1 MAAKQNSE
9 ILGCEEANG
18 GEKVDAA
25 RLEEDAERIKW
36 SVGQIERNNRFM
48 VGKDEVWCPLR
59 VIKVVNGT
67 RDLMGWRNIVI
78 GSLL

>member
-1 MAAKQNSE
+1 M
-9 ILGCEEANG
+9 
-18 GEKVDAA
+18 DAA
-25 RLEEDAERIKW
+25 RLEDAERIKR
-36 SVGQIERNNRFM
+36 SGGQIERNNRFM